1 MKVILIKE
9 VPRIG
14 KPYDVVEVKD
24 GYARNYL
31 IPKKLAIIGTKNNI
45 EGINKSLKR
54 FSKAA
59 EKKRQ
64 QGMELSERLSL
75 ISIKTSIKLGLDGKV
90 HGSITSHVISDLLK
104 AEGIELDKKFI
115 LLDEPIKH
123 PGVYDI
129 FVHLGENLKGSFKL
143 VVLEEGEA
151 S

>member
-9 VPRIG
+9 VPKFG
-14 KPYDVVEVKD
+14 KPYDVIDVKR
-24 GYARNYL
+24 GFARNYL
-31 IPKKLAIIGTKNNI
+31 IPKKLAIIGTKANI
-45 EGINKSLKR
+45 DGINKSLKH
-54 FSKAA
+54 FSKAV

-64 QGMELSERLSL
+64 QGMELSERLALVSV
-75 ISIKTSIKLGLDGKV
+75 KTSIKLGLDGKI

-129 FVHLGENLKGSFKL
+129 SVHLGENLKGSFKL
-143 VVLEEGEA
+143 VVLEEGEP